1 MSRIE
6 LQHLMFRYKRQQP
19 EYVLK
24 DLCMSVEDGQS
35 VGIIGPNGVGKST
48 LLKILTGLL
57 LEYEGK
63 ACVDGFAVQKQ
74 NLDQIR
80 KKLGYVFQDSDSQ
93 LFMNT
98 VYEDVALG
106 PLNYGMKEDEVKMRV
121 EKALCQTRIENLADR
136 QIYRLSGGEKKL
148 VSIAGILAIGSD
160 ILLMDEPSAA
170 LDPSNRENL
179 IEIIRDLKGVKIIA
193 SHDLDFIYDTCERT
207 VLLSG
212 GRIAFDGDTKEV
224 LRNRELLEANGLRLP
239 LSFRFMN

>member
-6 LQHLMFRYKRQQP
+6 LQHLMFRYKKQQP
-19 EYVLK
+19 EYVLN

-48 LLKILTGLL
+48 LLKVLTGLL

-63 ACVDGFAVQKQ
+63 VSVDGLALQKQ
-74 NLDQIR
+74 NLDKIR
-80 KKLGYVFQDSDSQ
+80 RKLGYVFQDSDSQ

-98 VYEDVALG
+98 VYEDVAFG
-106 PLNYGMKEDEVKMRV
+106 PLNYGVKEDEVKIRV
-121 EKALCQTRIENLADR
+121 EEALRRTRIENLADR

-179 IEIIRDLKGVKIIA
+179 IEIIQDLKGVKVIA

-207 VLLSG
+207 VLLSD
-212 GRIAFDGDTKEV
+212 GRIVFDGDTKEV
-224 LRNRELLEANGLRLP
+224 LQNQELLEANGLRLP
-239 LSFRFMN
+239 LSFRFM

>member
-6 LQHLMFRYKRQQP
+6 LRHLMFRYKKQQP

-35 VGIIGPNGVGKST
+35 VGIIGSNGVGKST
-48 LLKILTGLL
+48 LLKVLTGLL
-57 LEYEGK
+57 LEYEGG
-63 ACVDGFAVQKQ
+63 VFIDGLAVQKQ
-74 NLDQIR
+74 NLDKIR
-80 KKLGYVFQDSDSQ
+80 RKLGYVFQDSDSQ

-98 VYEDVALG
+98 VYEDVAFG
-106 PLNYGMKEDEVKMRV
+106 PLNYGIKEDEVKIRAQ
-121 EKALCQTRIENLADR
+121 KALQETHIENLADR

-148 VSIAGILAIGSD
+148 VSIAGILAIGAD

-179 IEIIRDLKGVKIIA
+179 IEIIRNLKGVKVIA

-207 VLLSG
+207 VLLSN
-212 GRIAFDGDTKEV
+212 GRIVFDGDTKEA
-224 LRNRELLEANGLRLP
+224 LQNRELLETNGLRLP
-239 LSFRFMN
+239 LSFRFI